1 MSDAHYTAYGLNI
14 SSCIPCPELSPGSG
28 PPDVTV
34 RYGVVPKFLDS
45 TRDKGPAYEA
55 NPDQVLFSIDGV
67 AKFMVSQGKE
77 ILIERAATA
86 EDSEVRLFLLGSAF
100 GALLFQRGLLPLHG
114 SAIEVHGRSVV
125 ILADCGLGKSTLAGV
140 FHNRGYRILAD
151 DVCVVSMTEDGSP
164 VILPGYPQLKLGM
177 DAARKLGKDPESLPR
192 IHPREE
198 KIGLLLQ
205 EEFCRDPLPLSR
217 LYVLETSSNGEFDL
231 EPLKGVEKL
240 TAIINN
246 TYRLGFLKGLGVKAS
261 HFKQCV
267 AVAKQAP
274 LTRVTRP
281 AKEFLLNEL
290 AQLLEEDFLASLAC
304 RNEV

>member
-1 MSDAHYTAYGLNI
+1 MSYAHYTAYGLNI
-14 SSCIPCPELSPGSG
+14 SSCIPCPELSPGLG
-28 PPDVTV
+28 PPDVTIS
-34 RYGVVPKFLDS
+34 YGVIPDSLDT

-55 NPDQVLFSIDGV
+55 NPDQLLFSVDGV

-114 SAIEVHGRSVV
+114 SAIEVHGSSVG

-140 FHNRGYRILAD
+140 FHNRGYRIVAD
-151 DVCVVSMTEDGSP
+151 DVCVVSLTEDGLP
-164 VILPGYPQLKLGM
+164 LVFPGYPQLKLGM

-192 IHPREE
+192 IHPEVE
-198 KIGLLLQ
+198 KIALLLK
-205 EEFCRDPLPLSR
+205 EEFCRDPLPLR
-217 LYVLETSSNGEFDL
+217 HLYVLETSSNGEFDL
-231 EPLKGVEKL
+231 EPLNGVERL

-267 AVAKQAP
+267 AVAKQTP

-290 AQLLEEDFLASLAC
+290 AQLLEEDFLG
-304 RNEV
+304 EKPGQD